1 MPLRKGENNSLKLS
15 KFIILCTSGDPLEIP
30 VSVLVVNQKEGSEGV
45 EVLGKQ

>member
-15 KFIILCTSGDPLEIP
+15 KFIIHCTSGDPLEIP
-30 VSVLVVNQKEGSEGV
+30 VSVLVVNQKEGSEEV